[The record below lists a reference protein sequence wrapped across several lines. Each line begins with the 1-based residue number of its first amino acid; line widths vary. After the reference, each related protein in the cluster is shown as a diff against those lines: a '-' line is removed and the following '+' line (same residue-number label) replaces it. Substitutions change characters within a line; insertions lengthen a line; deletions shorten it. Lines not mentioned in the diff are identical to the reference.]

1 MKHNIYNYTIEKL
14 EELLVSE
21 GKKKFRATQ
30 LFEWVYRKN
39 VKDFNLMSN
48 IGKDNISYFENNY
61 EIKEL
66 LLEKCQ
72 ISNDGTRKYLFKL
85 EDGNFIETVLMKQE
99 YGYSVCVSTQVGC
112 NMGCAFCASG
122 MHKKIRNLECYE
134 MVCQVK
140 QINEDLNKEGLRVSH
155 VVVMGIGEPF
165 DNFDNLLDFIKIIN
179 YAKGLEIGSRHITV
193 STAGLVNK
201 ILDFATFPLQVNLAV
216 SLHFPNDDLR
226 SKYMPVNKAFPLKEL
241 FSALKEYYN
250 ITSRRITFEY
260 ILLDGVNDNL
270 ECAYELI
277 NLVKGINCYINLIPM
292 NETNGVFRRSS
303 NVNTKL
309 FYETLIKN
317 KINVTLRKEHGHDI
331 DAACGQLRIKT
342 MKEKGIWKD

>member
-1 MKHNIYNYTIEKL
+1 MKRNIYNYPIEKL
-14 EELLVSE
+14 EEVLVND
-21 GKKKFRATQ
+21 GMKKFRATQ
-30 LFEWVYRKN
+30 IFEWVYRKN
-39 VKDFNLMSN
+39 VKEFNLMSN
-48 IGKDNISYFENNY
+48 IGKDNINYFEDNF

-85 EDGNFIETVLMKQE
+85 DDGNFIETVLMKQE
-99 YGYSVCVSTQVGC
+99 YGYSVCISTQVGC

-122 MHKKIRNLECYE
+122 MHKKIRNLEVCE

-155 VVVMGIGEPF
+155 VVIMGIGEPF
-165 DNFDNLLDFIKIIN
+165 DNYDNLLDFIKIIN

-193 STAGLVNK
+193 STAGLANK
-201 ILDFATFPLQVNLAV
+201 ILEFANFPLQVNLAV
-216 SLHFPNDDLR
+216 SLHFTNDYLR
-226 SKYMPVNKAFPLKEL
+226 SKYMPVNKAFPLKTL
-241 FSALKEYYN
+241 FEALKEYYN

-260 ILLDGVNDNL
+260 ILLDSVNDNL
-270 ECAYELI
+270 DCAYELI
-277 NLVKGINCYINLIPM
+277 NLVRGLNCYINLIPM
-292 NETNGVFRRSS
+292 NETNGIFKRSS
-303 NVNTKL
+303 ASNTKL

-317 KINVTLRKEHGHDI
+317 RINVTLRKEHGHDI

-342 MKEKGIWKD
+342 MKEKGVWKD